1 MSAYKYLKLVKFS
14 HTIFALP
21 FAFIGFFMANET
33 VVEGSDIYSWRLL
46 ILVVLAMVFARNS
59 AMGFNRYVDRF
70 IDAKNPRTAGRE
82 IPAKVLS
89 PKSVLIFV
97 VVNVLLFIAT
107 TAFINKLTF
116 LLSVPALIVI
126 LGYSYMKR
134 FSALCHYVLGLA
146 LAIAPMG
153 AYISITGKF
162 DLAPLILS
170 AIVFLWSSG
179 FDILYSLDDEAF
191 DKKEKLHSVPAKFG
205 RTRAMKI
212 SSAGHVLIVPMLC
225 LLYLFGDMGV
235 IYIVGSVVFVGLLV
249 YQHMI
254 IKPDDISRLNAA
266 FFTSNGF
273 ASILFAIFTIWDIL
287 SR

>member
-1 MSAYKYLKLVKFS
+1 MSAYNYLKLVKFS

-21 FAFIGFFMANET
+21 FAFVGFFMANET
-33 VVEGSDIYSWRLL
+33 VAEGSDIYSWRLL

-82 IPAKVLS
+82 IPAKVIS
-89 PKSVLIFV
+89 PQSVLIFV
-97 VVNVLLFIAT
+97 VINVLLFIVT
-107 TAFINKLTF
+107 TTFINKLTF

-134 FSALCHYVLGLA
+134 FSALCHYVLGLS

-162 DLAPLILS
+162 DIAPLILS
-170 AIVFLWSSG
+170 LIVFLWSSG
-179 FDILYSLDDEAF
+179 FDILYSLDDESF
-191 DKKEKLHSVPAKFG
+191 DKKEKLHSIPAKYG
-205 RTRAMKI
+205 RTRAMEI

-225 LLYLFGDMGV
+225 FLYLFGDMGAL
-235 IYIVGSVVFVGLLV
+235 YIVGSVIFVSLLA
-249 YQHMI
+249 YQHFI

-266 FFTSNGF
+266 FFTSNGV

-287 SR
+287 VR

>member
-1 MSAYKYLKLVKFS
+1 MSVFKYLKLVKFS

-21 FAFIGFFMANET
+21 FAFIGFFMANEI
-33 VVEGSDIYSWRLL
+33 VVGGSDIYSWRLL

-82 IPAKVLS
+82 IPAKVIS
-89 PKSVLIFV
+89 PKSAMLFV
-97 VVNVLLFIAT
+97 VINVILFIAT
-107 TAFINKLTF
+107 TAFINKLT
-116 LLSVPALIVI
+116 LMLSVPALIVI

-162 DLAPLILS
+162 DIAPLLLS
-170 AIVFLWSSG
+170 LIVFLWSSG
-179 FDILYSLDDEAF
+179 FDILYSLDDETF
-191 DKKEKLHSVPAKFG
+191 DKKENLHSVPAKYG
-205 RTRAMKI
+205 RLRAMEI
-212 SSAGHVLIVPMLC
+212 SSAGHVLIAPMLC
-225 LLYLFGDMGV
+225 LLYLYGDMGG
-235 IYIVGSVVFVGLLV
+235 IYIVGSVIFASLLAF
-249 YQHMI
+249 QHMI
-254 IKPDDISRLNAA
+254 VKPDDISRLNAA
-266 FFTSNGF
+266 FFTSNGI

>member
-1 MSAYKYLKLVKFS
+1 MPAYKYLKLVKFS

-33 VVEGSDIYSWRLL
+33 VVEGSDVYSWRLL
-46 ILVVLAMVFARNS
+46 ILVVLTMVFARNS

-89 PKSVLIFV
+89 PKSVLFFV
-97 VVNVLLFIAT
+97 VINVLLFITT
-107 TAFINKLTF
+107 TAFINNLAF
-116 LLSVPALIVI
+116 MLSVPALIVI
-126 LGYSYMKR
+126 LGYSYVKR
-134 FSALCHYVLGLA
+134 FSALCHYVLGLS

-162 DLAPLILS
+162 DIAPLILS
-170 AIVFLWSSG
+170 IIVFLWSSG
-179 FDILYSLDDEAF
+179 FDILYSLDDESF
-191 DKKEKLHSVPAKFG
+191 DKKEKLHSVPAKYG
-205 RTRAMKI
+205 RTRAMEI

-225 LLYLFGDMGV
+225 FLYLFGDMGTF
-235 IYIVGSVVFVGLLV
+235 YIVGCVIFVSLLA
-249 YQHMI
+249 YQHFI

-266 FFTSNGF
+266 FFTSNGV
-273 ASILFAIFTIWDIL
+273 ASILFATFTIWDIL
-287 SR
+287 VR

>member
-33 VVEGSDIYSWRLL
+33 VVEGSGVYSWRLL

-82 IPAKVLS
+82 IPAKTLS
-89 PKSVLIFV
+89 PRSVLIFV
-97 VVNVLLFIAT
+97 VINVLLFITT

-162 DLAPLILS
+162 DMAPLILS
-170 AIVFLWSSG
+170 IIVFLWSSG
-179 FDILYSLDDEAF
+179 FDILYSLDDETF
-191 DKKEKLHSVPAKFG
+191 DKTEKLHSVPAKYG
-205 RTRAMKI
+205 RSRAMEI
-212 SSAGHVLIVPMLC
+212 SSAGHVLIAPMLC
-225 LLYLFGDMGV
+225 LLYLYGGMGV
-235 IYIVGSVVFVGLLV
+235 IYIVGSAVFVSLLA

-254 IKPDDISRLNAA
+254 IKPD
-266 FFTSNGF
+266 
-273 ASILFAIFTIWDIL
+273 
-287 SR
+287 